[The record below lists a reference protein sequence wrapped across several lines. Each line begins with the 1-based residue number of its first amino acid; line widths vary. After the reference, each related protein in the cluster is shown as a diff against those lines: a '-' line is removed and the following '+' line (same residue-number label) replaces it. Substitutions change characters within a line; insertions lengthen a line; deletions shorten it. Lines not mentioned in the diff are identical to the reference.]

1 MARIVPDQKTKF
13 ETDELFRK
21 LSKKSEIR
29 YTGYRDRGHE
39 ERVVRFQTECFEGR
53 CSVAFISSGTNLLLF
68 LGPQS
73 KEKKSMIP
81 SKEFMDFDKELGKV
95 HLKSCFVM
103 NGVSVK
109 FRGCIDLQKLD
120 GTGYLEY
127 DDYNAK
133 IEDTIL
139 RDAVNQSIIR
149 QQNFEERQLRIKQE
163 LMDTESIFQG
173 TPCHGAVF
181 G

>member
-53 CSVAFISSGTNLLLF
+53 CSV
-68 LGPQS
+68 S

>member
-1 MARIVPDQKTKF
+1 MARIVPDQKNKF

-29 YTGYRDRGHE
+29 YTGYRNRGHE

-53 CSVAFISSGTNLLLF
+53 CSVL
-68 LGPQS
+68 
-73 KEKKSMIP
+73 KEKKGMIP

-103 NGVSVK
+103 NGVSVI
-109 FRGCIDLQKLD
+109 FRGYIDLQKLD

-163 LMDTESIFQG
+163 LMGTESIFQC
-173 TPCHGAVF
+173 TPCHEAVF